1 MKEMKALTKFVLGLS
16 FLLGSS
22 VDAVAQLTPGEVS
35 GQEVDQDVLNTI
47 TTAVPF
53 LMISPDS
60 RSGALGDAGVAL
72 SPDVNSLHWNPA
84 KMAFIEDDVE
94 YGLGYSP
101 WLRALV
107 DDMNLAYL
115 STVQRIDKRSA
126 WGAALRY
133 FNLGSITFTDE
144 YGSNIVD
151 FQPTELSLD
160 IGYSQKLGPRF
171 SAGITGRY
179 INSNLTGGINIL
191 GATTTPGRSV
201 AVDVGLFYTNPRAK
215 IGGLDAEFNWGM
227 NISNIGA
234 KISYS
239 ESAERDFLPTN
250 LRTGAALQLKID
262 DYNSLTFTADFN
274 KLLVPTPPITD
285 PQTGEIISGYDPNV
299 GVAQGMIQSFYDAP
313 GNLIYAADST
323 RSIESG
329 SKLREELREFNIG
342 GGVEYLFNDVF
353 AFRTGFFNEPWSKG
367 NRQFISMGAGIKY
380 TAFTVD
386 FSYLLATRQTSPLAN
401 TLRFTLRLRFSDVA
415 QTTTIDE

>member
-1 MKEMKALTKFVLGLS
+1 MNKMKPLTRFVFALT
-16 FLLGSS
+16 FLIVSHE
-22 VDAVAQLTPGEVS
+22 DACAQLTPGEVS
-35 GQEVDQDVLNTI
+35 GQEVQEELNTI

-151 FQPTELSLD
+151 FQPAELSLD
-160 IGYSQKLGPRF
+160 LGYSQKLGQRF

-179 INSNLTGGINIL
+179 INSNLTGGINVL

-215 IGGLDAEFNWGM
+215 IGGRDAEFNWGM
-227 NISNIGA
+227 SISNIGA

-274 KLLVPTPPITD
+274 KLLVPTPPIVD
-285 PQTGEIISGYDPNV
+285 QVTGEIVSGYDPNV

-313 GNLIYAADST
+313 GNSIYDPADST

-329 SKLREELREFNIG
+329 SKLREELREINIG
-342 GGVEYLFNDVF
+342 GGVEYTFNDVF

-380 TAFTVD
+380 TSFTVD

-401 TLRFTLRLRFSDVA
+401 TLRFTLRLRFSDVI
-415 QTTTIDE
+415 QSTSIED